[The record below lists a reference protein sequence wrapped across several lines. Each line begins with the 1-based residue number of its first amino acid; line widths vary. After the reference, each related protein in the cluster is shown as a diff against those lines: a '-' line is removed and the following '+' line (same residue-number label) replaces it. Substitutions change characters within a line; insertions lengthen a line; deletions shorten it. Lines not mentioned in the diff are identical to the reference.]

1 MKSLTFLENRG
12 SFLSKLQQTKCS
24 KQQQPKDK
32 VTETNGNGS
41 EQSEPTEEVKGQ
53 RVLSVLGRTS
63 DPQVPKI
70 RAIRLKQHD
79 SKLLRR

>member
-1 MKSLTFLENRG
+1 M
-12 SFLSKLQQTKCS
+12 
-24 KQQQPKDK
+24 
-32 VTETNGNGS
+32 TETNGNGS